1 MMSKNMRKKSQ
12 TRCRKPLFKF
22 NGKVI
27 RCGQSWEGKL
37 YKTGLEFKY
46 KSTRHFSNPNY
57 KSPKIHCEG
66 CKSIHN
72 VFNAIQ
78 FPKGTQVR

>member
-1 MMSKNMRKKSQ
+1 MMSKRMGKKSQ

-57 KSPKIHCEG
+57 KSPKVHCDE

-78 FPKGTQVR
+78 FPKGIQVR

>member
-1 MMSKNMRKKSQ
+1 MMRKKQ

-37 YKTGLEFKY
+37 HKTGLEFKY

-66 CKSIHN
+66 CKSIHK
-72 VFNAIQ
+72 VFNAIH
-78 FPKGTQVR
+78 FPKGMQVR